1 MLCSHWPPSR
11 LCLIYGGLSASLI
24 PQLIR
29 DMLENEVV
37 CLKME
42 FYSVAK
48 NRNCNVPKHGP
59 WYSNTIS
66 CYTTMPAN
74 TKELSHRARR
84 HRIFIISLCV
94 FFFFGC
100 HDQQAGEAFWLL
112 IARLTIENHLM
123 PVTEWHS
130 HCQVRLVGSHRKCGQ
145 CYTGNL
151 LTRNTARL
159 GDLYS
164 GTQESRCNK
173 TNTYPTLDTFSFIH
187 VGCQSSTA
195 VLWDLL
201 LLITGLHFR

>member
-1 MLCSHWPPSR
+1 MLRRTGIVTCPSMDPGTATLFHVTP
-11 LCLIYGGLSASLI
+11 LCQQTQKSFLTELGDTGFLLYLS
-24 PQLIR
+24 
-29 DMLENEVV
+29 V
-37 CLKME
+37 C
-42 FYSVAK
+42 
-48 NRNCNVPKHGP
+48 
-59 WYSNTIS
+59 
-66 CYTTMPAN
+66 
-74 TKELSHRARR
+74 
-84 HRIFIISLCV
+84 

-173 TNTYPTLDTFSFIH
+173 TNTYPTLDTFSFI
-187 VGCQSSTA
+187 
-195 VLWDLL
+195 
-201 LLITGLHFR
+201 